1 MRVTNLILHI
11 IIMIVMLPDLV
22 FIGLNSLVGLP
33 YFNFVELIM
42 VTVIDLVFGAAFL
55 TSTVGGVIQVAKYKK
70 TSPKV
75 YFKRVLI
82 SHGLSAL
89 SFAIAIWYLIRIKL
103 HSSVEGSGFSMAINV
118 AGFIL
123 CLAAITVNLIIGL
136 KKIKKADAVALA
148 SANAQAA
155 AQSNQITS
163 RPKFCSNCGKPTGET
178 GTFCNN
184 CGTRLVK

>member
-11 IIMIVMLPDLV
+11 IIMIVMLPDLI

-82 SHGLSAL
+82 SHGLSV
-89 SFAIAIWYLIRIKL
+89 

-148 SANAQAA
+148 SANAKAA
-155 AQSNQITS
+155 AQVDQITS

-184 CGTRLVK
+184 CGTRLV